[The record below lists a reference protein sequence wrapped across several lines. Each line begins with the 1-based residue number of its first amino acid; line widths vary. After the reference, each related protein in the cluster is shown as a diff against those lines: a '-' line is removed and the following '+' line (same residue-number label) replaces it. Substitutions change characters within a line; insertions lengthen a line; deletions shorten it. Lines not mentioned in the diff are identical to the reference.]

1 MRHLVLSLATLS
13 ALIVT
18 GCGVSNVPG
27 AATTRA
33 NAFAASALVEEGAI
47 VFDKDVVYRT
57 VDVMGV
63 GPTYQKALAEAG
75 IKTVKQLLLAGTTPT
90 ARKHLAADTGISPKL
105 ILTWV
110 NHADLMRVTG
120 CGPEYARL
128 LEKAG
133 VDTVLD
139 LARRNS
145 IKLAEALKGA
155 NDLGGGKK
163 AVKRLPDV
171 VTTTKWVDN
180 ASNFTRLV
188 SY

>member
-1 MRHLVLSLATLS
+1 MRHLTLTLVTLS
-13 ALIVT
+13 ALLVT
-18 GCGVSNVPG
+18 GCGVNATPG
-27 AATTRA
+27 AVTHRSQAIVA
-33 NAFAASALVEEGAI
+33 QSLVEEGTI
-47 VFDKDVVYRT
+47 VFDKDMIYRT
-57 VDVMGV
+57 VEIMGI
-63 GPTYQKALAEAG
+63 GKTYQKALAASG
-75 IKTVKQLLLAGTTPT
+75 IKTVQQLLLAGSTPT
-90 ARKHLAADTGISPKL
+90 ARKHLAQSTGISPKL
-105 ILTWV
+105 LLTWI

-133 VDTVLD
+133 VDTVLE

-145 IKLAEALKGA
+145 IKLADQLRKS

-163 AVKRLPDV
+163 AVKRIPDV

-180 ASNFTRLV
+180 ATNFTRLV